1 MQFFCCKIPPGMKLC
16 SMLHAGYGDA
26 ADGRYLLKVHNKLFS
41 SIAEFLE
48 VSVRPALVVVL

>member
-1 MQFFCCKIPPGMKLC
+1 MQFLRCKVLASMKRC

-26 ADGRYLLKVHNKLFS
+26 DDGRYLLKVHNKLFS
-41 SIAEFLE
+41 TLAGFLE

>member
-1 MQFFCCKIPPGMKLC
+1 
-16 SMLHAGYGDA
+16 MLHAGYGDA

-41 SIAEFLE
+41 SIAGFLE